1 MDDKKNIDRP
11 REQWGASESEE
22 KGSGLQASG
31 EVRGARDLTDWER
44 GQLLHG
50 YSATGDEERSAGYSA
65 IGDEERSAGWD
76 VREPGADT
84 AAFEAERRA
93 GEFSGGGVNF
103 GTAASPLGDSP
114 GKVASAKEKVREK
127 ASEAK
132 AKVAQSARSQVDQ
145 RKGAVADRL
154 EGLPG
159 QLQEKVAG
167 KADEFIGQFASMA
180 DEYVNK
186 ATHLLREK
194 DSDELLRM
202 AKQEFRSRPL
212 AVAAGFFALGFV
224 GARLLRS

>member
-11 REQWGASESEE
+11 REQWGAAESEE

-31 EVRGARDLTDWER
+31 EVRGARDLSDWER
-44 GQLLHG
+44 GELLQG
-50 YSATGDEERSAGYSA
+50 YTAVGDEERS
-65 IGDEERSAGWD
+65 EEWD
-76 VREPGADT
+76 VREPGADWS
-84 AAFEAERRA
+84 ASEAERRA
-93 GEFSGGGVNF
+93 GEFGGGGVNF
-103 GTAASPLGDSP
+103 GTAASPLGESP
-114 GKVASAKEKVREK
+114 GTVASAKEKVREK

-132 AKVAQSARSQVDQ
+132 AKVAQSARAQVDQ
-145 RKGAVADRL
+145 RKGEVADRL

-167 KADEFIGQFASMA
+167 KAEEFIGQFASMA

>member
-1 MDDKKNIDRP
+1 MDEKKNIDRP
-11 REQWGASESEE
+11 REQWGAAESED

-31 EVRGARDLTDWER
+31 EVRSARDLSDWER

-50 YSATGDEERSAGYSA
+50 YAATGDEERAEA
-65 IGDEERSAGWD
+65 WD
-76 VREPGADT
+76 VREPGAEWS
-84 AAFEAERRA
+84 ASASERRA

-114 GKVASAKEKVREK
+114 GKMASAKGMVREK

-132 AKVAQSARSQVDQ
+132 AKVAQSARAQVNQ
-145 RKGAVADRL
+145 RKGEVADRL

-180 DEYVNK
+180 DEYVTK

-224 GARLLRS
+224 GARLLRT